1 MERIDSLLAV
11 DLAAMEVEAEAAARK
26 LEVDLPKLQKPQGG
40 CLCIVGHKV
49 DETKQYAKPASTE
62 LVEMQL
68 RLVPFAS
75 GL

>member
-40 CLCIVGHKV
+40 YLCIVGHKA
-49 DETKQYAKPASTE
+49 DETKQYA
-62 LVEMQL
+62 
-68 RLVPFAS
+68 
-75 GL
+75 